1 MNYEQLGVFYLGR
14 EVDAATMEEDEQLL
28 LYDSSDMTTHAVI
41 VGMTGSG
48 KTGLGVGLIEE
59 AAIDGIPVLAI
70 DPKGDLGN
78 LALTFPELRGEDFA
92 PWVDPREA
100 EQKGM
105 NTSEYGQQQADL
117 WRQGLADW
125 HQEPSRI
132 QRFRDAAEVAVYTP
146 GSSAGRPISVLR
158 SFAAPAAAI
167 LADSDLFNERL
178 ATTASSL
185 LTLVGADTDPLG
197 REQILLTSILE
208 QAWRE
213 GRDVGLVELVQA
225 IQQPPVKKLGVMDID
240 TVFPPKDRLK
250 FAMAI
255 NAVMAAPTFAA
266 WTQGEPLDIQ
276 QLLYNPDGR
285 ARVAVVTLAHL
296 SDSERDFFMSLLLN
310 EVVSWTRSQ
319 TGTSSLRAMVYI
331 DELFGFL
338 PPVSE
343 PPTKK
348 PLLTLLKQARAFGV
362 GLTLAT
368 QNPVDIDY
376 KALSNAGTWFIGRLQ
391 TERDKKRLVDGLT
404 AAAPGATHVND
415 LNDIIGR
422 LGKRTF
428 LLHNV
433 HEEHPAVFRT
443 RWVLSYLAGP
453 MSRDQIRQLSQ
464 TAAPLAPTSQ
474 AAGSPAETPA
484 NNTAPALATSAP
496 FISADVP
503 QLFVPARRTGDQVSY
518 FPQVL
523 GAADVHYSNKTHNV
537 NEDHRHLRLTELSEG
552 IVALDWND
560 GQALT
565 IELDDLSNN
574 ATPGITFQALPDI
587 TFDAKACKQWGD
599 LFQRWLRTDGA
610 LTRYRFTPLKL
621 VSERDESEQDFR
633 LRCTQALREKR
644 DAEKEKIRKKYGS
657 KLQTLERRRLSRE
670 QALESR
676 EQKAQSSQMDALVTV
691 GSTILGAFMNKRGPS
706 SSSIGTAVR
715 RGSRVNQNRGDVARA
730 REALEQTNEEIA
742 ALESALQAELDQLA
756 SQRTHAEEL
765 ALDEISI
772 KPTIRDIAMRFV
784 GIAWVP
790 YVQNSKGYWEEAF

>member
-14 EVDAATMEEDEQLL
+14 EVDAATMEEEQQLL

-100 EQKGM
+100 EQKGL
-105 NTSEYGQQQADL
+105 SPEEYGQQQADV
-117 WRQGLADW
+117 WRKGLADW

-132 QRFRDAAEVAVYTP
+132 QRFRDAAKVSIYTP

-158 SFAAPAAAI
+158 SFAAPAQAI
-167 LADSDLFNERL
+167 LEDSDLFNERL

-208 QAWRE
+208 HAWRKS
-213 GRDVGLVELVQA
+213 RDVDLVELVQA
-225 IQQPPVKKLGVMDID
+225 IQQPPISKLGVMDLD
-240 TVFPPKDRLK
+240 TVFPPNDRLK
-250 FAMAI
+250 FAMAV

-276 QLLYNPDGR
+276 QLLYAPDGR
-285 ARVAVVTLAHL
+285 AQVAVVTLAHL

-404 AAAPGATHVND
+404 AAAPGAASVNE

-433 HEEHPAVFRT
+433 HESQPAVFRT

-464 TAAPLAPTSQ
+464 TNSTPVETVSTPTTNAPAPT
-474 AAGSPAETPA
+474 
-484 NNTAPALATSAP
+484 ALATTPP
-496 FISADVP
+496 FISAEVP
-503 QLFVPARRTGDQVSY
+503 QLYVPASRNGDSISY
-518 FPQVL
+518 FPQIL
-523 GAADVHYSNKTHNV
+523 GAADVHYSNKTHHV
-537 NEDHRHLRLTELSEG
+537 NEDQRHLRLTELNEG
-552 IVALDWND
+552 IVALDWRESET
-560 GQALT
+560 LS
-565 IELDDLSNN
+565 IELEDL
-574 ATPGITFQALPDI
+574 ADTPTLGITFQALPNI
-587 TFDAKACKQWGD
+587 TLDGKAAKQWGD

-610 LTRYRFTPLKL
+610 LIRHRFAPLKL
-621 VSERDESEQDFR
+621 VSQSNESEQDFR
-633 LRCTQALREKR
+633 LRCTQLLRERR
-644 DAEKEKIRKKYGS
+644 DEEKEKIRKKYDG

-676 EQKAQSSQMDALVTV
+676 EQKAQSSQLDALVSV
-691 GSTILGAFMNKRGPS
+691 GSTLFGAFMNKRGPS

-715 RGSRVNQNRGDVARA
+715 RGTRVNQNRGDVARA
-730 REALEQTNEEIA
+730 REALEQTNAEIM
-742 ALESALQAELDQLA
+742 ALEQALKAELDQLA
-756 SQRTHAEEL
+756 SQRAHAEEL
-765 ALDEISI
+765 KLDEISI

-790 YVQNSKGYWEEAF
+790 YRQNEKGYWEKAF